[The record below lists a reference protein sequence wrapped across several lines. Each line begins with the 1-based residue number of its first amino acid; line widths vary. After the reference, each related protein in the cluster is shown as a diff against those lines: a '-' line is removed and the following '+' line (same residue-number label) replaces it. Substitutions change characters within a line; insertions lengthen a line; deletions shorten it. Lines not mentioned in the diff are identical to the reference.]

1 MWRCSALPL
10 QETAQG
16 IIEGRL
22 TIGPL
27 RCGILAIGCGFIM
40 TTTITFARQGKYL
53 PLLVGVP
60 LFINCGFPHC
70 VADSFYGLCT
80 PLSFLRENGGQ
91 LIPFY
96 LAIMTGNFIGCN
108 LYRWTLPAPKEEQRA
123 TR

>member
-1 MWRCSALPL
+1 MRHP
-10 QETAQG
+10 G
-16 IIEGRL
+16 HRL
-22 TIGPL
+22 RLHHDHP
-27 RCGILAIGCGFIM
+27 
-40 TTTITFARQGKYL
+40 ITFARQGKYL

-80 PLSFLRENGGQ
+80 PLSFLRENVGQ